1 MYFSKLDRPDQFSLH
16 AFKNAVAATD
26 DASLLEN
33 HSSLNLSVC
42 RSIFLT
48 SDTHRRVPHAV
59 PCNYTC
65 CVFYLSAA
73 TSAGDCYS
81 PQVLELCI

>member
-1 MYFSKLDRPDQFSLH
+1 MYLSKVDRTDRFLLH

-26 DASLLEN
+26 DGSLLEN

-48 SDTHRRVPHAV
+48 SDTHLTVPHAI
-59 PCNYTC
+59 PCNYTG

-73 TSAGDCYS
+73 T
-81 PQVLELCI
+81 